1 MAFLYWKFL
10 STVKSP
16 AFSILCCLFSHLGP
30 VVPGQLSSLRVSSCF
45 SPFAPSMCSP
55 YGCQIYTLAK
65 MLVSSNHFS
74 LLNLQYLIIHEGQ
87 NLNYSVCLSRP
98 LSLTFRSTN
107 YFCYAGLLTL
117 PRVYPATVRVLCFYY
132 FNRNSFIPSFD
143 PIVFKKNIKDW
154 IFYFVLQSLTRWSWL
169 SVPGVCCVLPQ
180 SFPLL
185 IPVHLSLSL
194 FGAFHCSLFSV
205 HLFVFIPRVY
215 VS

>member
-45 SPFAPSMCSP
+45 SPFAPSVCSP
-55 YGCQIYTLAK
+55 YGCQIYTLSK

-74 LLNLQYLIIHEGQ
+74 LLNLQYLITHKGQ

-98 LSLTFRSTN
+98 LSLTFRGTN
-107 YFCYAGLLTL
+107 YFCYAGFLTL

-132 FNRNSFIPSFD
+132 FNRNSFIPSSD
-143 PIVFKKNIKDW
+143 PIVFKKNIKDHLGLNFLLRSTVSDKVVMTFSAW
-154 IFYFVLQSLTRWSWL
+154 SLLCSAPEL
-169 SVPGVCCVLPQ
+169 SVIDNTCSSFSFSFWC
-180 SFPLL
+180 FPL
-185 IPVHLSLSL
+185 
-194 FGAFHCSLFSV
+194 
-205 HLFVFIPRVY
+205 
-215 VS
+215 